1 MEIKQ
6 RLHLGCGER
15 RLEGYVNIDLRRTPA
30 TDLVCNITEGLP
42 YINSSVE
49 LIETY
54 HFIEHIP
61 ENEAVKLLRE
71 CHRVLIPEGKI
82 IIECPDLDQ
91 AMREY
96 LTGNEQRLL
105 SIFGRQRGFGDAHL
119 WGYNFKR
126 LKGLLERTGFKDIK
140 KKEPQDYHTR
150 SEPCIRIEALK

>member
-1 MEIKQ
+1 MKIN
-6 RLHLGCGER
+6 LGCGER
-15 RLEGYVNIDLRRTPA
+15 KLEGYINIDLRQTPA
-30 TDLVCNITEGLP
+30 TDLVCDITEGLP
-42 YINSSVE
+42 YANNSVE

-54 HFIEHIP
+54 HFIEHIS

-96 LTGNEQRLL
+96 LTGNDQRLL

-126 LKGLLERTGFKDIK
+126 LKRLLERVGFRDIK
-140 KKEPQDYHTR
+140 KKEPQDYHTK
-150 SEPCIRIEALK
+150 SEPCVRVEALK